1 MKNMQSEV
9 EISLSQGSL
18 NIFKSIM
25 RMEIYEFI
33 KRSMNIF
40 KCIAE
45 KPSYEF
51 TYVAIKVIFFLKLLK
66 QQWTNLKLKLIL

>member
-1 MKNMQSEV
+1 
-9 EISLSQGSL
+9 
-18 NIFKSIM
+18 
-25 RMEIYEFI
+25 MEIYEFI

-51 TYVAIKVIFFLKLLK
+51 TYVAIKVILFLKLLK
-66 QQWTNLKLKLIL
+66 